1 MGESWALQQQRIFHR
16 GCELGP
22 EQQKKGEK
30 KRMKKRKKEKR
41 GELVCFD
48 AL

>member
-1 MGESWALQQQRIFHR
+1 MQHKTFHR

-22 EQQKKGEK
+22 EQQKKRKKKEK
-30 KRMKKRKKEKR
+30 KRKKKKKKKKEKR
-41 GELVCFD
+41 GELECFD